1 MNNSIGDSEPY
12 VEELA
17 LKSIV
22 HNHLVEGALATPDSD
37 QRTQVNEVIVED
49 SEAITVGIENV
60 FQCPAVVHQL
70 IYNDN
75 LKYAPVETED
85 DNIHF
90 DAGRHFKYIIT
101 KTFLK

>member
-1 MNNSIGDSEPY
+1 MNDSIGDAESY

-17 LKSIV
+17 LMSIV
-22 HNHLVEGALATPDSD
+22 HNHLVEGALATSNSD
-37 QRTQVNEVIVED
+37 QTAQIEKVVVED
-49 SEAITVGIENV
+49 SDTVTVGIENV
-60 FQCPAVVHQL
+60 FQARAVVHQL

-90 DAGRHFKYIIT
+90 DAGKHFKYNY
-101 KTFLK
+101 KDFF